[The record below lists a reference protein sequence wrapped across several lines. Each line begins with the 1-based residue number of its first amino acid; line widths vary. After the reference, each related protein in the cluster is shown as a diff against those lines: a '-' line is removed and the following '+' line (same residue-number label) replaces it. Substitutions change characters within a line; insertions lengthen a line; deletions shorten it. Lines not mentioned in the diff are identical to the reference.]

1 MQNPKSE
8 INIKENQ
15 IVFRLNS
22 KNYPLEAILNA
33 AYVFIDRV
41 YVYLDGE
48 PEKEICIS
56 LKGKN
61 KLGKIQLEAL
71 RGEFLNELL
80 NFLVRTQIAKRNKKI
95 REFIVGSALIHSMGM
110 DFLSNSNP
118 DDGAKGE
125 WQNDPLGIAVP
136 WEDKYEK
143 KNEPKKKG
151 KISRKG

>member
-22 KNYPLEAILNA
+22 KNYPLEAVLNA
-33 AYVFIDRV
+33 AYVFIDKV

-56 LKGKN
+56 LKSKN
-61 KLGKIQLEAL
+61 ELDKIQLEAL

-80 NFLVRTQIAKRNKKI
+80 NYLVRIQIAKQNKKI
-95 REFIVGSALIHSMGM
+95 REFIVGSALVHGLGTDLLPNENI
-110 DFLSNSNP
+110 
-118 DDGAKGE
+118 DDSSKGE
-125 WQNDPLGIAVP
+125 WKSDPLGIAVP

-143 KNEPKKKG
+143 KSKPKKRKKIPKKG
-151 KISRKG
+151 